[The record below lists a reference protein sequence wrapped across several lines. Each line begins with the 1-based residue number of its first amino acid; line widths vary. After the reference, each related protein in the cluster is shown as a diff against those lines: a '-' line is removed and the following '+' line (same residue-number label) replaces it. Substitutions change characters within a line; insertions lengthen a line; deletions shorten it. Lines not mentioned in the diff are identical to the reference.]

1 MRVSGAEQRPQRDN
15 EFFNGRIGIVSG
27 GCAFFQYKLVNH
39 EFLYFGFN
47 YFLVYLS
54 IC

>member
-27 GCAFFQYKLVNH
+27 GCVFFQYKLVNH